1 MSKVFAFSTR
11 ARPRV
16 SQCCAAHLISG
27 NGCSGNEGRPKT
39 PSHKRNRG
47 RLAEEDGKQ
56 VLRGAVVFT
65 RCTRNA
71 VFELPRAEGVD
82 PLLARLRSRVIMS
95 LATLKKLFS
104 TSLTRE
110 RPELS
115 YSEAE
120 LRKGGV
126 WKSEPLE
133 RELSHKLSQNR
144 H

>member
-1 MSKVFAFSTR
+1 MLKVFAFSTL

-82 PLLARLRSRVIMS
+82 PLLVRLQGARQTGRKRTMS
-95 LATLKKLFS
+95 NYTHETVPTQFV
-104 TSLTRE
+104 
-110 RPELS
+110 
-115 YSEAE
+115 EANGI
-120 LRKGGV
+120 RYAYRRFGQSGAI
-126 WKSEPLE
+126 PL
-133 RELSHKLSQNR
+133 LLLGYFNS
-144 H
+144 